1 MRNIACFALSGSHS
15 TPGLLEAQFHAFLAT
30 FAATIKFLAAFNFFM
45 SHVSSDTKSCFHFGE
60 ISPLRRT
67 FNPARRK
74 KAARMSQRP
83 EGGRRPMPVAFFTC
97 VWKTEV
103 KTFISSIAA
112 ESAAPNSIN
121 KVRPLENNSAGNKSK
136 EKNNNNA

>member
-1 MRNIACFALSGSHS
+1 MI
-15 TPGLLEAQFHAFLAT
+15 
-30 FAATIKFLAAFNFFM
+30 
-45 SHVSSDTKSCFHFGE
+45 
-60 ISPLRRT
+60 
-67 FNPARRK
+67 
-74 KAARMSQRP
+74 
-83 EGGRRPMPVAFFTC
+83 FFTC

-112 ESAAPNSIN
+112 EYAAPNSIN